1 MTGAPQPVPAPASS
15 RGRDRAQYGVCV
27 FLALVGI
34 LVIVD
39 AALTG
44 NATSSNDPIG
54 PRPVPILLG
63 ALLLI
68 VAAVYAADVARGG
81 RGEPEGGEDV
91 DLTTPID
98 WRTVLLL
105 AGAFAVN
112 AVLIEPLGWVI
123 SGSLL
128 FWSAAVVLGARRHLL
143 TIAVAVALALVTFYG
158 FAIGL
163 GVNLP
168 AGALQGIL

>member
-1 MTGAPQPVPAPASS
+1 MTEPAPAPAPVAD
-15 RGRDRAQYGVCV
+15 RADRAQYGMCA
-27 FLALVGI
+27 FLAVLGL
-34 LVIVD
+34 LVIAD
-39 AALTG
+39 ALGTG
-44 NATSSNDPIG
+44 QATSSNDPIG

-91 DLTTPID
+91 DPTSPID
-98 WRTVLLL
+98 WRTVLLVS
-105 AGAFAVN
+105 AAFAVN
-112 AVLIEPLGWVI
+112 ALLIEPLGWVI

-128 FWSAAVVLGARRHLL
+128 FWSAAFALGARRHLL
-143 TIAVAVALALVTFYG
+143 TAAVAVALALITFYG

-163 GVNLP
+163 GVSLP
-168 AGALQGIL
+168 AGVLQGIL